1 VFVCFGSR
9 PVAESGRSDPELFL
23 GVGSEVLRRIRGCD
37 WVGGIWFAGRHIVLA
52 LKSGYSLHGKKAT
65 LMSAADGI
73 KTIAYKKARDT

>member
-37 WVGGIWFAGRHIVLA
+37 WVGGIWFAGRHTVLA
-52 LKSGYSLHGKKAT
+52 LKSG
-65 LMSAADGI
+65 
-73 KTIAYKKARDT
+73 